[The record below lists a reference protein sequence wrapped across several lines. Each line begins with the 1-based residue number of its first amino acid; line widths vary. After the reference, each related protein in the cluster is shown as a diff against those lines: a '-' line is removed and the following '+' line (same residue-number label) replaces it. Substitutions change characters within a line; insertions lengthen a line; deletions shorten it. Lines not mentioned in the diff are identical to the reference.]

1 MIGSLEL
8 EEAVNKERR
17 PAMNLEINKPE
28 LLQRVNAHIEAGHF
42 HDADEVLEKA
52 LDALDEKSPAP
63 PTASKGPA
71 KNLVEL
77 FEPLR
82 GLFTDEEV
90 DALFSRN
97 PSTSRPLD
105 LA

>member
-1 MIGSLEL
+1 MQI
-8 EEAVNKERR
+8 
-17 PAMNLEINKPE
+17 EIQKPE
-28 LLQRVNAHIEAGHF
+28 VGQRFMQQIKNGQF
-42 HDADEVLEKA
+42 RDADELLTKA
-52 LDALDEKSPAP
+52 LDALDEKSPAS
-63 PTASKGPA
+63 TAPAPA

-90 DALFSRN
+90 DTLFSRN